1 MVDKRGDMVC
11 GEAVPLGGFGHVATG
26 RERHLAL
33 LDVEPCVREVV
44 EAARVV
50 VVEVRE
56 DDVGDGRGID
66 IDGSESLGR
75 GAQEL
80 APACRRVSGAE
91 PRVDDP
97 GRMLPYDR
105 PHEVVHRHRRVV
117 RVAADEV
124 LGPARVAFRV
134 LHRVDPMHRAVL

>member
-1 MVDKRGDMVC
+1 M
-11 GEAVPLGGFGHVATG
+11 
-26 RERHLAL
+26 
-33 LDVEPCVREVV
+33 EPCVREVV
-44 EAARVV
+44 EAADVV

-80 APACRRVSGAE
+80 RRRAAASAVPNPVSTTQ
-91 PRVDDP
+91 V
-97 GRMLPYDR
+97 RMLPDDR
-105 PHEVVHRHRRVV
+105 PDEVVHRHRHVV

-124 LGPARVAFRV
+124 LGPPSFTFRV
-134 LHRVDPMHRAVL
+134 LDRVHRCEPYSGPRHRA